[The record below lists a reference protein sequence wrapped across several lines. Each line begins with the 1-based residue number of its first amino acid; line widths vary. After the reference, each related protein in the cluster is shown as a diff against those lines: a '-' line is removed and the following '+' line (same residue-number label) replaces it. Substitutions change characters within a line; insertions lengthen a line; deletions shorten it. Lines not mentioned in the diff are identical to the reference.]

1 MLTITDKAYTVQVE
15 KLDPNGNALA
25 DAVFAL
31 YDSEDNA
38 VKDAKGNAV
47 TWTTGDTAE
56 NITAYTTA
64 GNTYVLKETTAPDG
78 YVAVA
83 DITFTVSNKGVVTL
97 AEGTKNATV
106 KDGVITVTDG
116 ALELKVSKTDMGGTV
131 LEGATMELYE
141 SDGTTPVK
149 DANGEAVTWESGEE
163 PRDIGPYLT
172 AGETYVLKETAAPTG
187 YVVVTDIT
195 FKVGEDGTVEVTT
208 ATTTGDSYI
217 DEDTGYLVVED
228 AAI

>member
-31 YDSEDNA
+31 YASDGTTA
-38 VKDAKGNAV
+38 VTDADGKAV

-56 NITAYTTA
+56 NITAYA
-64 GNTYVLKETTAPDG
+64 LPGNTYVLKETAAPDG

-116 ALELKVSKTDMGGTV
+116 VLELKVSKTDMGGTV

-149 DANGEAVTWESGEE
+149 DADGEAVTWESGKE
-163 PRDIGPYLT
+163 PRDIGPYLS
-172 AGETYVLKETAAPTG
+172 AGET
-187 YVVVTDIT
+187 
-195 FKVGEDGTVEVTT
+195 
-208 ATTTGDSYI
+208 
-217 DEDTGYLVVED
+217 
-228 AAI
+228 